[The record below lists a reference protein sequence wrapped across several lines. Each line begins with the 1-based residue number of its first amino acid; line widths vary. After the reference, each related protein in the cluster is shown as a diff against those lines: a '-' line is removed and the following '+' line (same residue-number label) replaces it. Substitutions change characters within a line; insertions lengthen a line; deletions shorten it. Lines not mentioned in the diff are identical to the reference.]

1 METIALKAP
10 SVHYLHFQ
18 LRTSN
23 VARKLLMSKQW
34 ILVYQFQLRPP
45 SMMEVILPCVKWE
58 FIVKYL
64 LDEQCTA
71 LDKYSMGGW
80 FDVKIFVICLP
91 YAVDKGVSSERPAI
105 EYLSTV
111 VCYSSSDIL
120 LSLSTQLCMY
130 EPLQH
135 LWGFS
140 QYRLVFIEMWNSV
153 NYHYVRGK
161 ES

>member
-18 LRTSN
+18 LMTIN
-23 VARKLLMSKQW
+23 VARNLLMSKQW

-45 SMMEVILPCVKWE
+45 SMVEVILPCVQWR

-71 LDKYSMGGW
+71 LDKYSMAEW

-91 YAVDKGVSSERPAI
+91 
-105 EYLSTV
+105 
-111 VCYSSSDIL
+111 
-120 LSLSTQLCMY
+120 
-130 EPLQH
+130 
-135 LWGFS
+135 
-140 QYRLVFIEMWNSV
+140 
-153 NYHYVRGK
+153 
-161 ES
+161 